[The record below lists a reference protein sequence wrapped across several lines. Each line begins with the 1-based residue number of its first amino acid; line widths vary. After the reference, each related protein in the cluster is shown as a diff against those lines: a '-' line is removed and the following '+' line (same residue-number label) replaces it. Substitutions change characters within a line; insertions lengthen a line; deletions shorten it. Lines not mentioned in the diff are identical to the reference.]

1 MNIKFGMDNYYVR
14 YLKRFLNKELGISN
28 RVLGDFDKSD
38 QQALISYL
46 NLPNVKNMFDVQKEL
61 LQQNPLLST
70 YFNSMLKDNLITFT
84 AKSLSLEISNWL
96 THNVNNIDNYC
107 KSCGWKLITVN
118 EWLNTTMDI
127 NGDGV
132 VDEKDSLIVYNIIH
146 NLEEYDPEIVERAD
160 LNLDGQVT
168 QDDLDIIIDYLN
180 TTKINFTIQQED
192 RKNYFPNED
201 MKIFINQFDG
211 SFMYNYAIRDN
222 GYGTDDL
229 PHENNTGKFK
239 IALYKCTP
247 GQKITIAHNSGNTE
261 HMVIGC
267 SNAILKDSIPS
278 TILQHV
284 VEIDLKPGQGYQYTT
299 SKYEDGTGYDAQ
311 WLCVQCPSSYNKLQG
326 GSSKTLIL
334 EIGDIN
340 FDGKIDMSDYEIL
353 AQYTATGPGSE
364 DLPYNKV
371 NWTPT
376 KKQLKVMDIPIWDE
390 NSNDNQFGEAG
401 QDGEIT
407 RTDAVYLYKFITND
421 PSAPPSLGITT
432 YTYTDNSD
440 EQVEEDNIEDL
451 LIIDG
456 HFYNYNRQTQ
466 TYAEGFCVSSD
477 IVIPFEEFT
486 QDSWIIHHKFFNYLL
501 NMAVQPY
508 TNSENITYMQKLL
521 KAYYPEH
528 QYQRNYLYPGSYST
542 KMKDLVKQYQLS
554 HTNYTYGDLNV
565 DGKIDNNDLILERFI
580 IETLNADIDGDNKI
594 TQEDFNLLR
603 DYLAGTGTLTPEQLL
618 KADVNF
624 DGVIDNQDLAIIQE
638 YLDGVRKDTVHQSDG
653 SIGVQ
658 QSRADVN
665 QDGKWDA
672 QDYNILQQQVNGET
686 SILTNYSLSFMLGY
700 IDVDTETLLE
710 QECNLD
716 ENISEVS
723 K

>member
-28 RVLGDFDKSD
+28 RVLGDFDKTD
-38 QQALISYL
+38 QQSLITYL
-46 NLPNVKNMFDVQKEL
+46 NLPNIKNMFDVQKEL
-61 LQQNPLLST
+61 VTLYPQIDT
-70 YFNSMLKDNLITFT
+70 YFNVTLKDNLITFS
-84 AKSLSLEISNWL
+84 AKSLSLTTSNWI
-96 THNVNNIDNYC
+96 TQNIDAINLYC
-107 KSCGWKLITVN
+107 KSVGWKVISVN
-118 EWLNTTMDI
+118 EWINSTMDI

-132 VDEKDSLIVYNIIH
+132 VNEQDSVIVYNILH
-146 NLEEYDPEIVERAD
+146 NLEEYSEDIIQKAD
-160 LNLDGQVT
+160 LNLDGRVT
-168 QDDLDIIIDYLN
+168 QEDLDIITNYLN
-180 TTKINFTIQQED
+180 DTKLTFVIQQED

-211 SFMYNYAIRDN
+211 TFMYNYAIRDN

-229 PHENNTGKFK
+229 PHENPNGNYK

-247 GQKITIAHNSGNTE
+247 GQRITIAHNSNKTE
-261 HMVIGC
+261 HIVIGC
-267 SNAILKDSIPS
+267 SNSVLKDSITS

-284 VEIDLKPGQGYQYTT
+284 VELDLKPGQGYQYTT
-299 SKYEDGTGYDAQ
+299 SKYVDGTGYDAQ
-311 WLCVQCPSSYNKLQG
+311 WLCIQCPSSYNKLQG
-326 GSSKTLIL
+326 GTSRTLIL

-371 NWTPT
+371 NWTPS

-407 RTDAVYLYKFITND
+407 RADAVYLYKFITND

-432 YTYTDNSD
+432 YTYTDYTD
-440 EQVEEDNIEDL
+440 EQEDDDNIEDL
-451 LIIDG
+451 LIVDG
-456 HFYNYNRQTQ
+456 HYYNYDTTTQ
-466 TYAEGFCVSSD
+466 THLEGICLTGD
-477 IVIPFEEFT
+477 IVIPFNEFT
-486 QDSWIIHHKFFNYLL
+486 EDSWIIHHKFFNYLL
-501 NMAVQPY
+501 NMSVQPY

-521 KAYYPEH
+521 KVYFPAHMYDK
-528 QYQRNYLYPGSYST
+528 NYFYPGSYNNNMR
-542 KMKDLVKQYQLS
+542 KLVKQFQKD
-554 HTNYTYGDLNV
+554 HTNYTYGDLNI
-565 DGKIDNNDLILERFI
+565 DGKIDNNDLILERFV
-580 IETLNADIDGDNKI
+580 IETLNADLDGDNKI
-594 TQEDFNLLR
+594 TQNDFDILKN
-603 DYLAGTGTLTPEQLL
+603 YLDGVGTLTPEQLE
-618 KADVNF
+618 KADINF

-638 YLDGVRKDTVHQSDG
+638 YLDGTRTDTIHQSDG

-658 QSRADVN
+658 QLRADVN

-686 SILTNYSLSFMLGY
+686 DILTNYNLSFMLGY

-710 QECNLD
+710 KECNND
-716 ENISEVS
+716 ERISEVS